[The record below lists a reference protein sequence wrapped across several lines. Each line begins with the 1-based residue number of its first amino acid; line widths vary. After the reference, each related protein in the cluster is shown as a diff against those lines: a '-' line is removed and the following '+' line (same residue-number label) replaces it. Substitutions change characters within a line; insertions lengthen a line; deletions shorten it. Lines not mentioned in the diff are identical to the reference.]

1 MKIIEKLS
9 DVRVA
14 LIATIIP
21 LTLMILWHMNN
32 VGLPV
37 ADANDFL
44 YAASNLVNYLYDGN
58 IERFFYALYAEKPWR
73 PVTFHLFLFPLMMI
87 SDNNIL
93 FTFIRQSF

>member
-9 DVRVA
+9 DARVA

-44 YAASNLVNYLYDGN
+44 YSASNLVNYLYDGN
-58 IERFFYALYAEKPWR
+58 IDRFLYALYLQLHTQYKIIR
-73 PVTFHLFLFPLMMI
+73 GNFIHIFLQRI
-87 SDNNIL
+87 Y
-93 FTFIRQSF
+93 